1 MEFSN
6 LRVYQPD
13 GTFKTG
19 GLSISDDRIA
29 SAEVSADAVDMD
41 GLYAVPGLVDLH
53 FHGCMG
59 RDFCDGTHE
68 AISTLAKYQAQ
79 IGVAAICPA
88 TMTYPEDKLTQI
100 AEAAATYQ
108 AESNDA
114 ALVGINME
122 GPFISEAKKGAQ
134 NGAYLHAPDAAMFR
148 RVQEKAGGLF
158 KLCDLAPE
166 LPGSMETIDE
176 LAGEVRISIAHT
188 TADYDTACEAFKHGA
203 RQVTHLYNAM
213 PPFAHR
219 NPGVIGAAF
228 DDPECRME
236 LICDGYHIHGAVVRA
251 TFSMMGSERMV
262 LISDSMMATG
272 MPNGTYSLGGQAV
285 WMKDGKA
292 TLTDG
297 ETIAGSAT
305 NLYDCMRKAV
315 SFDIPLADAIFAA
328 TRNPAQSI
336 GIYDEVGSIAP
347 GKKAHVL
354 LVDDELN
361 LKQVIM

>member
-19 GLSISDDRIA
+19 GLSISGDRIA
-29 SAEVSADAVDMD
+29 SAEVSADAVDMG

-108 AESNDA
+108 VESNDA

-148 RVQEKAGGLF
+148 RVQE
-158 KLCDLAPE
+158 
-166 LPGSMETIDE
+166 
-176 LAGEVRISIAHT
+176 
-188 TADYDTACEAFKHGA
+188 
-203 RQVTHLYNAM
+203 
-213 PPFAHR
+213 
-219 NPGVIGAAF
+219 
-228 DDPECRME
+228 
-236 LICDGYHIHGAVVRA
+236 
-251 TFSMMGSERMV
+251 
-262 LISDSMMATG
+262 
-272 MPNGTYSLGGQAV
+272 
-285 WMKDGKA
+285 
-292 TLTDG
+292 
-297 ETIAGSAT
+297 
-305 NLYDCMRKAV
+305 
-315 SFDIPLADAIFAA
+315 
-328 TRNPAQSI
+328 NPAACSSCAIWRPSCRVRWRPLTSWRARCVSRLRTRQRITTPPAKPSST
-336 GIYDEVGSIAP
+336 VP
-347 GKKAHVL
+347 GR
-354 LVDDELN
+354 
-361 LKQVIM
+361 

>member
-19 GLSISDDRIA
+19 GLSISGDRIA
-29 SAEVSADAVDMD
+29 SAEVSADAVDMG

-134 NGAYLHAPDAAMFR
+134 NGAYLREPDFAAFKR
-148 RVQEKAGGLF
+148 LYDASEGL
-158 KLCDLAPE
+158 LRIADVAAE
-166 LPGSMETIDE
+166 LPG
-176 LAGEVRISIAHT
+176 AGKSRRSV
-188 TADYDTACEAFKHGA
+188 
-203 RQVTHLYNAM
+203 
-213 PPFAHR
+213 
-219 NPGVIGAAF
+219 
-228 DDPECRME
+228 
-236 LICDGYHIHGAVVRA
+236 
-251 TFSMMGSERMV
+251 
-262 LISDSMMATG
+262 
-272 MPNGTYSLGGQAV
+272 QAV
-285 WMKDGKA
+285 RSGTRAARFDG
-292 TLTDG
+292 
-297 ETIAGSAT
+297 
-305 NLYDCMRKAV
+305 
-315 SFDIPLADAIFAA
+315 
-328 TRNPAQSI
+328 
-336 GIYDEVGSIAP
+336 
-347 GKKAHVL
+347 
-354 LVDDELN
+354 DDR
-361 LKQVIM
+361 

>member
-19 GLSISDDRIA
+19 GLSISGDRIA
-29 SAEVSADAVDMD
+29 SAEVSADSVDMG

-166 LPGSMETIDE
+166 LPDRKS
-176 LAGEVRISIAHT
+176 
-188 TADYDTACEAFKHGA
+188 
-203 RQVTHLYNAM
+203 
-213 PPFAHR
+213 
-219 NPGVIGAAF
+219 
-228 DDPECRME
+228 
-236 LICDGYHIHGAVVRA
+236 VV
-251 TFSMMGSERMV
+251 
-262 LISDSMMATG
+262 
-272 MPNGTYSLGGQAV
+272 
-285 WMKDGKA
+285 
-292 TLTDG
+292 
-297 ETIAGSAT
+297 
-305 NLYDCMRKAV
+305 
-315 SFDIPLADAIFAA
+315 
-328 TRNPAQSI
+328 
-336 GIYDEVGSIAP
+336 
-347 GKKAHVL
+347 
-354 LVDDELN
+354 
-361 LKQVIM
+361 

>member
-19 GLSISDDRIA
+19 GLSISGDRIA
-29 SAEVSADAVDMD
+29 SAEVSADAVDMG

-114 ALVGINME
+114 VLVGINME

-166 LPGSMETIDE
+166 LPGSMETDRR
-176 LAGEVRISIAHT
+176 AGRRGAYLDCAH
-188 TADYDTACEAFKHGA
+188 DSGLRHRLRSLQA
-203 RQVTHLYNAM
+203 RSPAGDSPVQRHAAVFSSGTGR
-213 PPFAHR
+213 HR
-219 NPGVIGAAF
+219 CG
-228 DDPECRME
+228 
-236 LICDGYHIHGAVVRA
+236 L
-251 TFSMMGSERMV
+251 
-262 LISDSMMATG
+262 
-272 MPNGTYSLGGQAV
+272 
-285 WMKDGKA
+285 
-292 TLTDG
+292 
-297 ETIAGSAT
+297 
-305 NLYDCMRKAV
+305 
-315 SFDIPLADAIFAA
+315 
-328 TRNPAQSI
+328 
-336 GIYDEVGSIAP
+336 
-347 GKKAHVL
+347 
-354 LVDDELN
+354 
-361 LKQVIM
+361 

>member
-19 GLSISDDRIA
+19 GLSISGDRIA
-29 SAEVSADAVDMD
+29 SAEVSADAVDMG

-79 IGVAAICPA
+79 IGSGRHCPA

-134 NGAYLHAPDAAMFR
+134 NGAYLHAPDAAMFPPGAGKSR
-148 RVQEKAGGLF
+148 RSV
-158 KLCDLAPE
+158 
-166 LPGSMETIDE
+166 
-176 LAGEVRISIAHT
+176 
-188 TADYDTACEAFKHGA
+188 
-203 RQVTHLYNAM
+203 
-213 PPFAHR
+213 
-219 NPGVIGAAF
+219 
-228 DDPECRME
+228 
-236 LICDGYHIHGAVVRA
+236 
-251 TFSMMGSERMV
+251 
-262 LISDSMMATG
+262 
-272 MPNGTYSLGGQAV
+272 QAV
-285 WMKDGKA
+285 RSGTRAARFDG
-292 TLTDG
+292 DDRR
-297 ETIAGSAT
+297 AGRRGAY
-305 NLYDCMRKAV
+305 LDC
-315 SFDIPLADAIFAA
+315 
-328 TRNPAQSI
+328 
-336 GIYDEVGSIAP
+336 
-347 GKKAHVL
+347 AHDSGL
-354 LVDDELN
+354 
-361 LKQVIM
+361 